1 MDDNKKWS
9 IEKIRTKLEQAHE
22 QENEF
27 NKEMNAVSFQIK
39 QLEIKKAKLAR
50 RISKNVKYRNLLISY
65 L

>member
-27 NKEMNAVSFQIK
+27 NKEMSVVSFQIK
-39 QLEIKKAKLAR
+39 QLVIKKAKLAR
-50 RISKNVKYRNLLISY
+50 QISKNMKYRNLLISY